1 MVLLE
6 SIDGLLPSAKIGFF
20 LSCPAN
26 VIGGSHQ
33 KKTLGGIN
41 NDKVLQNYKIINS
54 LVSEMNENILSIVRQ
69 NARKTSLTNG
79 LALFKLG

>member
-1 MVLLE
+1 M
-6 SIDGLLPSAKIGFF
+6 
-20 LSCPAN
+20 LSEE
-26 VIGGSHQ
+26 VT
-33 KKTLGGIN
+33 KRKTLGGIN

-79 LALFKLG
+79 LALFKFLKPSF